1 MNTSLAKNFNM
12 KTLIAFAF
20 PNMIMMIFLSLY
32 TIIDGMF
39 ISGFVGTDALSATN
53 MVYPVTSIEM
63 AFSIMIATGGSAIIA
78 KKLGEGRQKEA
89 RSILTALTIL
99 TAVLGVIIAVLSIVF
114 LKPIVYLMGASQ
126 VQFGYCVTYLGLL
139 SVFVPFFLLE
149 TMFQIFFVT
158 AGRPGL
164 GLIVTMS
171 AGITNIVL
179 DYIFMGPLK
188 MGVAGAAVA
197 TGIGHVVVA
206 VCGIVFFAFSKNNSV
221 KFFKP
226 DFNFKVIIRAML
238 NGSSEMVTNTAT
250 AVTTFLFNYEF
261 LKFYG
266 EDGVAAITIVMYFQ
280 FVFTSVFFG
289 YANGV
294 APVISFKYGMQD
306 IRQLKSIYRHSMIFI
321 IVCSVGIFAL
331 SILSIGSVLKFF
343 TSPDSGV
350 YSLTLHG
357 FKIYATSFII
367 MGVSIYA
374 SSLFTAFSDG
384 LVSAVISFA
393 RTFIFLV
400 GTVTVL
406 PVVLGREGV
415 WLAVPA
421 AEAMGLAVAVFFL
434 ISKHKKY
441 NY

>member
-12 KTLIAFAF
+12 KTLITFAF

-63 AFSIMIATGGSAIIA
+63 AFSIMIATGGSAVIA
-78 KKLGEGRQKEA
+78 KKLGEGSQKEA

-321 IVCSVGIFAL
+321 IVCSVGMFAL

-350 YSLTLHG
+350 YGLTIHG

-367 MGVSIYA
+367 MGISIYA

>member
-1 MNTSLAKNFNM
+1 MNTSLAKKFNM
-12 KTLIAFAF
+12 KSLIVFAF

-39 ISGFVGTDALSATN
+39 ISTFVGTDALSATN

-63 AFSIMIATGGSAIIA
+63 AFSIMIATGGSAVIA
-78 KKLGEGRQKEA
+78 KKLGEGRQTEA

-99 TAVLGVIIAVLSIVF
+99 TAVLGVIVAVLSIVF
-114 LKPIVYLMGASQ
+114 LKPLIYLMGASQ
-126 VQFGYCVTYLGLL
+126 VQFDYCVTYLGIL
-139 SVFVPFFLLE
+139 STFVPFFLLE

-164 GLIVTMS
+164 GLLVTAS

-188 MGVAGAAVA
+188 MGVAGAAIA
-197 TGIGHVVVA
+197 TGIGHIVVS
-206 VCGIVFFAFSKNNSV
+206 VCGAVFFAFAKNNSV
-221 KFFKP
+221 RFFKP
-226 DFNFKVIIRAML
+226 DFNIGIIIRAML

-250 AVTTFLFNYEF
+250 AVTTFLFNYMF
-261 LKFYG
+261 LKYYG

-280 FVFTSVFFG
+280 FVFTAIFFG

-306 IRQLKSIYRHSMIFI
+306 IDQLKSIYRHSMTFI
-321 IVCSVGIFAL
+321 IVCSIGMFVL
-331 SILSIGSVLKFF
+331 SIVSIGSVLKFF

-357 FKIYATSFII
+357 FRIFATSFII
-367 MGVSIYA
+367 MGVSIFA
-374 SSLFTAFSDG
+374 SSMFTAFSDG

-400 GTVTVL
+400 GTILIL
-406 PVVLGREGV
+406 PVFFGGEGV
-415 WLAVPA
+415 WFAIPV
-421 AEAMGLAVAVFFL
+421 AELLGLFVSIFFL

-441 NY
+441 KY

>member
-126 VQFGYCVTYLGLL
+126 VQFGYCVTYLGIL

-221 KFFKP
+221 KFFKL

-238 NGSSEMVTNTAT
+238 NGSSEMVTNTA
-250 AVTTFLFNYEF
+250 
-261 LKFYG
+261 
-266 EDGVAAITIVMYFQ
+266 
-280 FVFTSVFFG
+280 
-289 YANGV
+289 
-294 APVISFKYGMQD
+294 
-306 IRQLKSIYRHSMIFI
+306 
-321 IVCSVGIFAL
+321 
-331 SILSIGSVLKFF
+331 
-343 TSPDSGV
+343 
-350 YSLTLHG
+350 
-357 FKIYATSFII
+357 
-367 MGVSIYA
+367 
-374 SSLFTAFSDG
+374 
-384 LVSAVISFA
+384 
-393 RTFIFLV
+393 
-400 GTVTVL
+400 
-406 PVVLGREGV
+406 
-415 WLAVPA
+415 
-421 AEAMGLAVAVFFL
+421 
-434 ISKHKKY
+434 
-441 NY
+441 

>member
-1 MNTSLAKNFNM
+1 
-12 KTLIAFAF
+12 
-20 PNMIMMIFLSLY
+20 
-32 TIIDGMF
+32 
-39 ISGFVGTDALSATN
+39 
-53 MVYPVTSIEM
+53 
-63 AFSIMIATGGSAIIA
+63 
-78 KKLGEGRQKEA
+78 
-89 RSILTALTIL
+89 
-99 TAVLGVIIAVLSIVF
+99 
-114 LKPIVYLMGASQ
+114 
-126 VQFGYCVTYLGLL
+126 
-139 SVFVPFFLLE
+139 
-149 TMFQIFFVT
+149 MFQIFFVT
-158 AGRPGL
+158 SGRPGL

-206 VCGIVFFAFSKNNSV
+206 VCGVVFFAFSKNNSV

-321 IVCSVGIFAL
+321 IVCSVGMFAL

-350 YSLTLHG
+350 YGLTLHG

-421 AEAMGLAVAVFFL
+421 AEAMGLVVAVFFL

>member
-12 KTLIAFAF
+12 KTLITFAF

-63 AFSIMIATGGSAIIA
+63 AFSIMIATGGSAVIA
-78 KKLGEGRQKEA
+78 KKLGEGSQKEA

-321 IVCSVGIFAL
+321 IVCSVGMFAL